1 LGFLGRI
8 ANHRKLPPRIALA
21 GNLQYWTQQ
30 KNPWSFNDVQIS
42 QGRLSLAAEIITAHI
57 NETELSVRYPGITM
71 FSFYSVARR
80 I

>member
-42 QGRLSLAAEIITAHI
+42 QGRLGTALRRRFAAPASAAFDASCF
-57 NETELSVRYPGITM
+57 L
-71 FSFYSVARR
+71 FSA